1 MQRFNFKEFLQRFV
15 DEPEKTEFLSMEKG
29 LPLATVDGPWIAG
42 GALRRTLINQKNDAD
57 IDYFFK
63 NEQQMLEFCDEMSE
77 LEFVESNRTENC
89 ITFVGNPSIA
99 YDKENEREVKT
110 KEQIKVQAI
119 IIGYYDNLEDVID
132 SFDFTITQL
141 GYDGK
146 DLVCGDF
153 TLWDLARKRLA
164 IHKLTYGVSTLRRL
178 IKYSRQGFTA
188 CGGVLADMLQ
198 KTLEDP
204 QTASSEVMY
213 VD

>member
-1 MQRFNFKEFLQRFV
+1 MQRFNFKDFLQRFI
-15 DEPEKTEFLSMEKG
+15 DEPDKSQFMVLTGG
-29 LPLATVDGPWIAG
+29 LPLVSVDGPWICG
-42 GALRRTLINQKNDAD
+42 GALRRTLIGQKLDAD

-63 NEQQMLEFCDEMSE
+63 NKEQLDTFCSEME
-77 LEFVESNRTENC
+77 YMNFVESNRTDNC
-89 ITFVGNPSIA
+89 ITFIGRPVIGEDTFN
-99 YDKENEREVKT
+99 DREIES

-119 IIGYYDNLEDVID
+119 IIGYYDSIEDVID
-132 SFDFTITQL
+132 SFDFTITQF

-146 DLVCGDF
+146 DLVCGEF
-153 TLWDLARKRLA
+153 SLWDLARRRLA

-198 KTLEDP
+198 KTLENP
-204 QTASSEVMY
+204 STASSEVMY